1 VNKDTRKGIVTDVE
15 QELREVGTFKINY
28 LQLKKLLLKS
38 NIDLSFIKM
47 GI

>member
-28 LQLKKLLLKS
+28 STAKKAIAK
-38 NIDLSFIKM
+38 K
-47 GI
+47 